1 MNEDRLNGRRDLL
14 GEEEHILNQIMR
26 RTRYLHDGA
35 SPLNEFNWHHMIDID
50 DKAIS
55 MLKWRYSRYN
65 DLVNES
71 IRPFKKD

>member
-1 MNEDRLNGRRDLL
+1 MNRDLLNRYRDLL
-14 GEEEHILNQIMR
+14 GEEEHILNRIMR
-26 RTRYLHDGA
+26 RTRYLHDG
-35 SPLNEFNWHHMIDID
+35 STPLNEVNWTFFEDLD